1 MAAARGDA
9 GTFTVGY
16 IPRRSPGEGLLRF
29 LRQPETIAVG
39 SRHRPGAASG
49 PALLGRDGFYLWVQA
64 RHADA
69 KVELRHGLV
78 IACLGLMVSV
88 TRMVAGS
95 PVRRSPAQPRTR

>member
-49 PALLGRDGFYLWVQA
+49 PALLGRAGFYLWVQA

-69 KVELRHGLV
+69 KVLEERVLA
-78 IACLGLMVSV
+78 IDEA
-88 TRMVAGS
+88 TRSA
-95 PVRRSPAQPRTR
+95 RTAPPGEQQDT